1 MADDRRRYGLSGE
14 KLAAEHLV
22 ANGYRILETNYK
34 NRFGEIDIVAR
45 DGRTLVFIEV
55 KSRRSTRFGT
65 ARGSITPAKRRRV
78 SMVALGYLKSNGG
91 IRQKA
96 RFDVVALDAC
106 SPEGD
111 VRIEIIKNAFDLNY
125 G

>member
-14 KLAAEHLV
+14 KQAAEHLA

-45 DGRTLVFIEV
+45 DNRTLVFVEV
-55 KSRRSTRFGT
+55 KSRRSNRFGT
-65 ARGSITPAKRRRV
+65 ARESITPDKRRRV

-91 IRQKA
+91 TRQKA
-96 RFDVVALDAC
+96 RFDVVTLDAC
-106 SPEGD
+106 SPDGD
-111 VRIEIIKNAFDLNY
+111 FRIEIIKNAFDLNY